1 MPQVELIKRFRF
13 EASHVLRNPE
23 WDDEKNYQVFGKCAR
38 PNGHG
43 HNYELYI
50 TLRGSIDN
58 DDGMLYELKS
68 LKDLVNKHL
77 IEKVDHFHLN
87 KDVDF
92 LQGII
97 PTAENLAVAFYHQ
110 IEPYLNGLLYE
121 VKIAETE
128 NNWAVYRGE
137 VD

>member
-1 MPQVELIKRFRF
+1 MPIIELTKRFRF

-23 WDDEKNYQVFGKCAR
+23 WSDEQNYEVFGKCAR

-43 HNYELYI
+43 HNYELWV
-50 TLRGSIDN
+50 TLRGEVN
-58 DDGMLYELKS
+58 EDDGMLFELKS
-68 LKDLVNKHL
+68 LKELVHEQL
-77 IEKVDHFHLN
+77 IEKVDHYHLN

-97 PTAENLAVAFYHQ
+97 PTAENLAVALYRELEQFLPA
-110 IEPYLNGLLYE
+110 EMLYE
-121 VKIAETE
+121 VRVLETE

-137 VD
+137 